1 LEFFCYKV
9 FANKRKNA
17 LYYTTGEELWRGC
30 EEGKGEEEK
39 GGGARQ
45 KRRGTLKTCPGA
57 CEKRPRRIIFVFED
71 SRVEGPSLQTAVK
84 RPCLHLYPMF

>member
-45 KRRGTLKTCPGA
+45 KRRGTLKTCPCA
-57 CEKRPRRIIFVFED
+57 WEKC
-71 SRVEGPSLQTAVK
+71 SLIVCAQTENK
-84 RPCLHLYPMF
+84 RGQGG